1 MAVRVDYIAKET
13 FFNIVRNPS
22 LSIATVLT
30 VAVSLSLLGAALV
43 IREGVEGL
51 NTRFKDDVEFIVWV
65 NNDATED
72 QISSV
77 ARALDESPVVQSSD
91 FITREQTFAEF
102 EEYFAE
108 SPEVLAAVTPD
119 DLPTSFRVVPVNPDL
134 SVVEQ
139 LSRQFTPLPGVRQ
152 VDFAGDYIR
161 RLNQFSAGASIT
173 MTVAALASGLASSLL
188 MYNTIR
194 TALFARRREVEVMR
208 LVGATNWFI
217 RIPFML
223 EGLLQGLVGAI
234 FSTGAVLA
242 LNRVVGGAVRSADF
256 RLFDSF
262 ALETGDLWRI
272 TIILLASGALIGA
285 AGAGVAVSRYLEA

>member
-1 MAVRVDYIAKET
+1 MAVRFDYIAKET
-13 FFNIVRNPS
+13 AYNIVRNPS

-30 VAVSLSLLGAALV
+30 VAVSLSLLGAAMV
-43 IREGVEGL
+43 IREGVSGL
-51 NTRFKDDVEFIVWV
+51 QTRFKDDVEFIIWI
-65 NNDATED
+65 NNDASDE
-72 QISSV
+72 QVASV
-77 ARALDESPVVQSSD
+77 QRALDDSPVVKSST
-91 FITREQTFAEF
+91 FVNRAQTFAEF

-108 SPEVLAAVTPD
+108 SPEVLAAVTPE
-119 DLPTSFRVVPVNPDL
+119 DLPTSFRVVPVNPEL

-139 LSRQFTPLPGVRQ
+139 LGRQFAPLPGVRQ

-161 RLNQFSAGASIT
+161 RLNQFSSAASIT

-223 EGLLQGLVGAI
+223 EGLLQGLVGAA
-234 FSTGAVLA
+234 FSAGAVLA
-242 LNRVVGGAVRSADF
+242 LNGVVGDAVRNADF

-262 ALETGDLWRI
+262 ALTDNQLWGI
-272 TIILLASGALIGA
+272 TLILLAAGALIGA
-285 AGAGVAVSRYLEA
+285 VGSGVAVSRYLDA

>member
-1 MAVRVDYIAKET
+1 MAVRVDYIVKET
-13 FFNIVRNPS
+13 AYNIIRNPS

-30 VAVSLSLLGAALV
+30 VAVSLSLLGAALL
-43 IREGVEGL
+43 IQQGVNGL
-51 NTRFKDDVEFIVWV
+51 QTRFKDDVEFIIWIKQ
-65 NNDATED
+65 DATDE
-72 QISSV
+72 QIQSV
-77 ARALDESPVVQSSD
+77 ERALDESPVVESSV
-91 FITREQTFAEF
+91 FINLTQTFSEF

-108 SPEVLAAVTPD
+108 SPEVLAAVTPE

-139 LSRQFTPLPGVRQ
+139 LGRQFQELAGVRQ

-161 RLNQFSAGASIT
+161 RLNQFSSAASIT

-223 EGLLQGLVGAI
+223 EGLLQGLVGAA
-234 FSTGAVLA
+234 FSAASVWG
-242 LNRVVGGAVRSADF
+242 LNRVVGDAVRNADF

-262 ALETGDLWRI
+262 ALDGAQLGAI
-272 TIILLASGALIGA
+272 ALILLGAGALIGA
-285 AGAGVAVSRYLEA
+285 VGSGVAVSRYLEA

>member
-13 FFNIVRNPS
+13 AYNIIRNPS

-43 IREGVEGL
+43 IQQGVSGL
-51 NTRFKDDVEFIVWV
+51 QTRFKDDVEFIIWI
-65 NNDATED
+65 NNDASEE
-72 QISSV
+72 QVASV
-77 ARALDESPVVQSSD
+77 QRALDDSPVVKEST
-91 FITREQTFAEF
+91 FINRAQTFAEF
-102 EEYFAE
+102 EEYFSE
-108 SPEVLAAVTPD
+108 SPEVLAAVTPE
-119 DLPTSFRVVPVNPDL
+119 DLPTSFRVVPVNPEL

-139 LSRQFTPLPGVRQ
+139 LGRQFTPLPGVRQ

-161 RLNQFSAGASIT
+161 RLNQFSSAASIT

-223 EGLLQGLVGAI
+223 EGLLQGLVGAA
-234 FSTGAVLA
+234 FSAGAVLA
-242 LNRVVGGAVRSADF
+242 LNGVVGDAVRDADF

-262 ALETGDLWRI
+262 ALDNGQLWII
-272 TIILLASGALIGA
+272 TLVLLAAGALIGA
-285 AGAGVAVSRYLEA
+285 IGSGVAVSRYLDA